1 MRLARWLGV
10 NTEIVQYLNNQYGYK
25 SVNHPNISSVSN
37 TTLLRGCA
45 YSKTQVYKKGL
56 SQGSATDV
64 KELEYWQQKH
74 SKLCIFQAHGFYGQ
88 GRIFFFLIALSKFP
102 LGQWLVLLYLFFI
115 FYHFFFSCCN
125 FYITFHMNAPK
136 LKYFN

>member
-1 MRLARWLGV
+1 MRRARWFGV
-10 NTEIVQYLNNQYGYK
+10 NTEIVQYLSNQYGYK
-25 SVNHPNISSVSN
+25 SVNHTNISSVSN
-37 TTLLRGCA
+37 TTLLHGCA
-45 YSKTQVYKKGL
+45 YSKTQVYKKVL

-88 GRIFFFLIALSKFP
+88 GRISLTALSKFP

-115 FYHFFFSCCN
+115 IFFSCCN

-136 LKYFN
+136 LKNFN